1 MGPAPAAAAVR
12 PPPPARPAPCTP
24 SRGPWY
30 EWDREASVDRRNMYL
45 ALLLFAATILTVW
58 ALGLLL
64 WPFIVPIAWAMCL
77 ATVTGGTYRR
87 LASRLGR
94 PRLAATL
101 VTLAVAL
108 FVVAPL
114 VVVGGAVAQQ
124 AVALSKAVETG
135 RKPTAPAPTASAP
148 ATDGTAPAAPDRWE
162 TFFAEHPSLD
172 EIRGKVDRQLASFDT
187 NLRGVVDAAMA
198 ELGQPFA
205 RGAVGF
211 VYGFA
216 TLLFGFLIM
225 LATLFVLLR
234 DGDAIRQIVVDML
247 PMPEADTKDILETL
261 RSTAYAAIVGGLATS
276 AIQGTLGGLAFFA
289 TGVSSPVLWG
299 FVMGVLS
306 LLPVGGSAFV
316 WAPVAAYFLATGSPV
331 SGWFLVVFGVV
342 VIGSSDNLLRP
353 WLIRKAGAAGVHP
366 LLLFFGVFS
375 GIGLFGASGI
385 VFGPLLAAFV
395 LSVIRIYRQHFGRT
409 AAARK
414 AARASAGGGEAAAP
428 RP

>member
-1 MGPAPAAAAVR
+1 M
-12 PPPPARPAPCTP
+12 
-24 SRGPWY
+24 
-30 EWDREASVDRRNMYL
+30 DRRNMYL

-101 VTLAVAL
+101 VTLGVAL

-124 AVALSKAVETG
+124 AVALSRAVETG
-135 RKPTAPAPTASAP
+135 RKAAPAPLPAP
-148 ATDGTAPAAPDRWE
+148 AGEPGAPGDATPAAPDRWE
-162 TFFAEHPSLD
+162 TFFTEHPSLD
-172 EIRGKVDRQLASFDT
+172 EIRVKVDRQLASFDT
-187 NLRGVVDAAMA
+187 NLRGVADAATA

-216 TLLFGFLIM
+216 TILFGFLIM

-261 RSTAYAAIVGGLATS
+261 RSTAFAAIVGGLATS
-276 AIQGTLGGLAFFA
+276 AIQGTLGGLAFWV
-289 TGVSSPVLWG
+289 TGVSSPLLWG

-331 SGWFLVVFGVV
+331 SGWFLVAFGIV

-414 AARASAGGGEAAAP
+414 AARAGAPDAGAAAP

>member
-1 MGPAPAAAAVR
+1 M
-12 PPPPARPAPCTP
+12 
-24 SRGPWY
+24 
-30 EWDREASVDRRNMYL
+30 DRRNMYL

-94 PRLAATL
+94 PRLAATV
-101 VTLAVAL
+101 VTLGVAL

-114 VVVGGAVAQQ
+114 VVVGAAVAQQ
-124 AVALSKAVETG
+124 AVALSRAVETG
-135 RKPTAPAPTASAP
+135 RKPATPPHAAP
-148 ATDGTAPAAPDRWE
+148 ATPGAPSDAPAAPVAPAADRWE
-162 TFFAEHPSLD
+162 TFFTEHPSLD
-172 EIRGKVDRQLASFDT
+172 EIRVKVDRQLASFDT
-187 NLRGVVDAAMA
+187 NLRGVADAATA

-216 TLLFGFLIM
+216 TILFGFLIM

-247 PMPEADTKDILETL
+247 PMPEADTKEILETL

-276 AIQGTLGGLAFFA
+276 AIQGTLGGLAFWV

-331 SGWFLVVFGVV
+331 QGWFLVAFGLV

-414 AARASAGGGEAAAP
+414 AARSEGPGGGAAP
-428 RP
+428 TPQP

>member
-1 MGPAPAAAAVR
+1 
-12 PPPPARPAPCTP
+12 
-24 SRGPWY
+24 
-30 EWDREASVDRRNMYL
+30 MYL

-64 WPFIVPIAWAMCL
+64 WPFIVPIALAMCL

-101 VTLAVAL
+101 VTLGVAL

-124 AVALSKAVETG
+124 AVALSRAVETG
-135 RKPTAPAPTASAP
+135 RKPPPTAPAARAGEPRAP
-148 ATDGTAPAAPDRWE
+148 ADAAAAAPDRWE

-172 EIRGKVDRQLASFDT
+172 EIRVKVDRQLASFDT
-187 NLRGVVDAAMA
+187 NLRGVADAATG

-216 TLLFGFLIM
+216 TILFGFLIM

-261 RSTAYAAIVGGLATS
+261 RSTAFAAIVGGLATS
-276 AIQGTLGGLAFFA
+276 AIQGTLGGLAFWV
-289 TGVSSPVLWG
+289 TGVSSPLLWG

-331 SGWFLVVFGVV
+331 SGWFLVAFGIV

-409 AAARK
+409 SAARK
-414 AARASAGGGEAAAP
+414 AARAGTPDGGAAAAP

>member
-1 MGPAPAAAAVR
+1 M
-12 PPPPARPAPCTP
+12 
-24 SRGPWY
+24 
-30 EWDREASVDRRNMYL
+30 DRRNMYL

-94 PRLAATL
+94 PRLAATI
-101 VTLAVAL
+101 VTLGVAL

-124 AVALSKAVETG
+124 AVALSRAVENG
-135 RKPTAPAPTASAP
+135 RKPATPAPAPGTSGA
-148 ATDGTAPAAPDRWE
+148 ATDAPTAPPPDRWE

-172 EIRGKVDRQLASFDT
+172 EIRVKVDRQLASFDT
-187 NLRGVVDAAMA
+187 NLRGVADAATA

-276 AIQGTLGGLAFFA
+276 AIQGTLGGLAFFV
-289 TGVSSPVLWG
+289 TGVSSPLLWG

-331 SGWFLVVFGVV
+331 SGWFLVVFGIV

-414 AARASAGGGEAAAP
+414 AARAAGPDGGATTAP

>member
-1 MGPAPAAAAVR
+1 M
-12 PPPPARPAPCTP
+12 
-24 SRGPWY
+24 
-30 EWDREASVDRRNMYL
+30 DRRNMYL

-101 VTLAVAL
+101 VTLGVAL

-124 AVALSKAVETG
+124 AVAVSRAVETG
-135 RKPTAPAPTASAP
+135 RKPTAAAP
-148 ATDGTAPAAPDRWE
+148 ATPAAEPGAPADAAPTAPDRWE

-172 EIRGKVDRQLASFDT
+172 EIRVKVDRQLASFDT
-187 NLRGVVDAAMA
+187 NLRGVADAATA

-261 RSTAYAAIVGGLATS
+261 RSTAFAAIVGGLATS
-276 AIQGTLGGLAFFA
+276 AIQGTLGGLAFWV
-289 TGVSSPVLWG
+289 TGVSSPLLWG

-331 SGWFLVVFGVV
+331 SGWFLVAFGIV

-395 LSVIRIYRQHFGRT
+395 LSVIRIYRQHYGRT

-414 AARASAGGGEAAAP
+414 AARAEGPGGGAEATP
-428 RP
+428 QP